1 MLKVDNTILVI
12 IDIQTRLAA
21 LMQER
26 EEMIRNQRRMIR
38 GAQILEIPIL
48 WNEQYPEGLGP
59 TIPELKDLLT
69 EMQPLAKRT
78 FSCCG
83 NEGFIEQLK
92 SFKRKQVL
100 LIGIESHVC
109 VYQSAADL
117 IEAGFE
123 VQAVTD
129 AISSRTEANRQIGF
143 ERMRDLGVT
152 LTSTE
157 TALFE
162 LLRVA
167 QGPQFK
173 EISKLV
179 K

>member
-1 MLKVDNTILVI
+1 MLKVDNTVLVI
-12 IDIQTRLAA
+12 VDVQTKLAA
-21 LMQER
+21 LMHNR
-26 EEMIRNQRRMIR
+26 EEMIANQQRMIR

-59 TIPELKDLLT
+59 TIPELQELLK
-69 EMQPLAKRT
+69 EQQPLAKRS

-83 NEGFIEQLK
+83 NPAFVEQLK
-92 SFKRKQVL
+92 ATGRTQVL
-100 LIGIESHVC
+100 MFGIESHVC
-109 VYQSAADL
+109 VYQTTADL
-117 IEAGFE
+117 LTDGFE
-123 VQAVTD
+123 VHVVTD
-129 AISSRTEANRQIGF
+129 AISSRTAANREIGF
-143 ERMRDLGVT
+143 ERMLEMGAK

-157 TALFE
+157 TCLFE
-162 LLRVA
+162 LLQVA